1 VSATSAHA
9 GTERFPKQARLRR
22 RAEFVRVQSATT
34 LRLRARDLLVLVAA
48 RASAEAWIAPA
59 PSRAGFVASK
69 RVGGAV
75 VRNRCKR
82 VLREAY
88 RRIRANVPAGLDL
101 VFIVLPG
108 FQALG
113 ATDVRTELA
122 RLFVTQERRLRR
134 LAPAFDLA
142 PGEEEPRRR

>member
-1 VSATSAHA
+1 
-9 GTERFPKQARLRR
+9 
-22 RAEFVRVQSATT
+22 
-34 LRLRARDLLVLVAA
+34 LRARDLLVLVAA
-48 RASAEAWIAPA
+48 RTPPLAPNAAE

-88 RRIRANVPAGLDL
+88 RRLRASVPAGLDL

-113 ATDVRTELA
+113 SHDVHAELV
-122 RLFVTQERRLRR
+122 RLFAAQERRLRR
-134 LAPAFDLA
+134 VASNVELA
-142 PGEEEPRRR
+142 PGGTEPPRR

>member
-1 VSATSAHA
+1 LVVARIPPLASSAP
-9 GTERFPKQARLRR
+9 E
-22 RAEFVRVQSATT
+22 
-34 LRLRARDLLVLVAA
+34 
-48 RASAEAWIAPA
+48 

-88 RRIRANVPAGLDL
+88 RRLRANVPDGLDL

-113 ATDVRTELA
+113 AKDVHAELV
-122 RLFVTQERRLRR
+122 RLFAAQERRLRR
-134 LAPAFDLA
+134 VTPNVELAAGGAKP
-142 PGEEEPRRR
+142 PRR